1 MQKTSESK
9 KVDILLESSQKVDG
23 EKEQTK
29 TETHGTLYVKEGST
43 HILYEE
49 SGTKT
54 HIRIS
59 GDTAHIHRLGELSGD
74 LWFVNGD
81 RRDTRY
87 ETPYGRM
94 ILTLDTHKLEWDPK
108 KMRLYIRYNLLV
120 EDQLASMNEM
130 TITMKERYE
139 DEEPCQ

>member
-29 TETHGTLYVKEGST
+29 TETQGTLYVKEGST

-49 SGTKT
+49 NGTKT

-59 GDTAHIHRLGELSGD
+59 GETVHIHRLGELSGD
-74 LWFVNGD
+74 LWFVEGD

-94 ILTLDTHKLEWDPK
+94 ILTLDTHKLEWDAK

-130 TITMKERYE
+130 TITMKER
-139 DEEPCQ
+139 C

>member
-1 MQKTSESK
+1 MPESK
-9 KVDILLESSQKVDG
+9 KVFILLETSQKVDG
-23 EKEQTK
+23 EREQSCI
-29 TETHGTLYVKEGST
+29 EAEGTLYFKEGST

-49 SGTKT
+49 NGTKT
-54 HIRIS
+54 HIRIT

-74 LWFVNGD
+74 LWFVEGD

-94 ILTLDTHKLEWDPK
+94 ILTLATHKLEWDEK
-108 KMRLYIRYNLLV
+108 QLRLYIRYNLLV

-130 TITMKERYE
+130 TLKMKEI
-139 DEEPCQ
+139 

>member
-1 MQKTSESK
+1 MQKPSESK
-9 KVDILLESSQKVDG
+9 KVDLILESSQKVDG
-23 EKEQTK
+23 EKEQSK
-29 TETHGTLYVKEGST
+29 IETQGTLYVKDGST
-43 HILYEE
+43 HIIYEE
-49 SGTKT
+49 NGTKT

-74 LWFVNGD
+74 LWYVLGD

-94 ILTLDTHKLEWDPK
+94 ILTLDTHKLEWDAK

-130 TITMKERYE
+130 TITMKERKE
-139 DEEPCQ
+139 V

>member
-9 KVDILLESSQKVDG
+9 KVDIFLDSSQKVDG

-29 TETHGTLYVKEGST
+29 TETQGTLYVKEGST

-49 SGTKT
+49 NGTKT

-59 GDTAHIHRLGELSGD
+59 GETAHIHRLGELSGD
-74 LWFVNGD
+74 LWFVEGD

-94 ILTLDTHKLEWDPK
+94 ILTLDTHKLEWDAK

-130 TITMKERYE
+130 TITMKER
-139 DEEPCQ
+139 C

>member
-1 MQKTSESK
+1 MPESK
-9 KVDILLESSQKVDG
+9 KVSILLETSQKVDG
-23 EKEQTK
+23 EREQSRI
-29 TETHGTLYVKEGST
+29 EAEGTIYVKGGST

-49 SGTKT
+49 GGTKT
-54 HIRIS
+54 HIRIT

-74 LWFVNGD
+74 LWFVDGD

-94 ILTLDTHKLEWDPK
+94 ILTLETHKMEWDAK
-108 KMRLYIRYNLLV
+108 QLRLYIRYNILV

-130 TITMKERYE
+130 TIKMKETKE
-139 DEEPCQ
+139 DEKPCK

>member
-1 MQKTSESK
+1 MPESK
-9 KVDILLESSQKVDG
+9 KVSILLETSQKVDG
-23 EKEQTK
+23 EREQSRI
-29 TETHGTLYVKEGST
+29 EAEGTLYIKEGST

-49 SGTKT
+49 NGTKT
-54 HIRIS
+54 HIRIT

-74 LWFVNGD
+74 LWFVDGD

-94 ILTLDTHKLEWDPK
+94 ILTLATHKLEWDAEQL
-108 KMRLYIRYNLLV
+108 RLYIRYNLLV

-130 TITMKERYE
+130 TMLLHEI
-139 DEEPCQ
+139 

>member
-1 MQKTSESK
+1 MQKTSENK
-9 KVDILLESSQKVDG
+9 KVELLLQTSQKVDG
-23 EKEQTK
+23 ER
-29 TETHGTLYVKEGST
+29 ETSEIRAQGTLYVKEGST

-74 LWFVNGD
+74 LWFVLGD

-130 TITMKERYE
+130 TISMKEWNE
-139 DEEPCQ
+139 NEESCK

>member
-1 MQKTSESK
+1 MQKPSESK
-9 KVDILLESSQKVDG
+9 KVDLILESSQKVDG
-23 EKEQTK
+23 EKEQSK
-29 TETHGTLYVKEGST
+29 IETQGTLYTKEGST

-49 SGTKT
+49 NGTKT

-74 LWFVNGD
+74 LWFVLGD

-94 ILTLDTHKLEWDPK
+94 ILTLDTHKLEWDAK

-130 TITMKERYE
+130 TITMKERKE
-139 DEEPCQ
+139 V

>member
-29 TETHGTLYVKEGST
+29 TETQGTLYVKEGST

-49 SGTKT
+49 NGTKT

-59 GDTAHIHRLGELSGD
+59 GETAHIHRLGELSGD
-74 LWFVNGD
+74 LWFVEGD

-94 ILTLDTHKLEWDPK
+94 ILTLDTHKLEWDAK

-130 TITMKERYE
+130 TITMKER
-139 DEEPCQ
+139 C

>member
-9 KVDILLESSQKVDG
+9 KVDLLLISSQKVEG
-23 EKEQTK
+23 EREQSQTQAQ
-29 TETHGTLYVKEGST
+29 GTLYVKEGST

-49 SGTKT
+49 NGTKT

-74 LWFVNGD
+74 LWFVRGD

-130 TITMKERYE
+130 TITMKERN
-139 DEEPCQ
+139 DNEESGK

>member
-1 MQKTSESK
+1 MRKPSESK
-9 KVDILLESSQKVDG
+9 KVDLILESSQKVDG
-23 EKEQTK
+23 EKEQSK
-29 TETHGTLYVKEGST
+29 IETQGTLYTKEGST

-49 SGTKT
+49 NGTKT

-59 GDTAHIHRLGELSGD
+59 GETVHIHRLGALSGD
-74 LWFVNGD
+74 LWFVLGD

-94 ILTLDTHKLEWDPK
+94 ILTLDTHKLEWDAK

-130 TITMKERYE
+130 TITMKERKE
-139 DEEPCQ
+139 V

>member
-1 MQKTSESK
+1 MPASK
-9 KVDILLESSQKVDG
+9 KVSILLETSQKVEG
-23 EKEQTK
+23 EREQNRIE
-29 TETHGTLYVKEGST
+29 TEGALYVKEGST

-49 SGTKT
+49 NGTKT
-54 HIRIS
+54 HIRIT

-74 LWFVNGD
+74 LWFVSGD

-94 ILTLDTHKLEWDPK
+94 ILTLDTHKLEWDAK
-108 KMRLYIRYNLLV
+108 QMRLYIRYNLLV

-130 TITMKERYE
+130 TIKMKEIEE
-139 DEEPCQ
+139 DEKSSQ